1 MGSSSVEI
9 DFASAALESQD
20 YSVVRGLA
28 SPAVKHVS
36 NAGFRDGTLAHPAT
50 LLTPCQINNML
61 VSVRPSARIMILE
74 IINEATTSPAV

>member
-9 DFASAALESQD
+9 NLAIAALESQD

-28 SPAVKHVS
+28 SSAVKHVS
-36 NAGFRDGTLAHPAT
+36 SVGFRDATLPQPAT
-50 LLTPCQINNML
+50 LLTACQINNML
-61 VSVRPSARIMILE
+61 VSVRPSVRIMMLE